1 MWRYLLAAVFL
12 IVVTAQPGLAG
23 EGQRRHKWGYSATY
37 DACMNSGDA
46 AQGTT
51 FGMNNCT
58 NAEAERQDRRLNE
71 VYRDVMA
78 RLDSRQRIILRRSE
92 RRWLAG
98 RRASCAKLAAPT
110 GTGSLSLMMENFCN
124 LTDITERRKW
134 LERYHPR

>member
-1 MWRYLLAAVFL
+1 
-12 IVVTAQPGLAG
+12 
-23 EGQRRHKWGYSATY
+23 
-37 DACMNSGDA
+37 MNSGDA
-46 AQGTT
+46 AKGITS
-51 FGMNNCT
+51 GMNNCT

-110 GTGSLSLMMENFCN
+110 GTGSLSFMMENFCN